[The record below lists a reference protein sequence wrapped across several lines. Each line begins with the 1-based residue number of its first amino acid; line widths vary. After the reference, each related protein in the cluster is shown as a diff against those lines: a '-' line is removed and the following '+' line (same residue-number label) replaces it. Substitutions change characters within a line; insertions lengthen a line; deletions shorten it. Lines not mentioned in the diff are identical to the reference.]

1 MKRRGALWAS
11 IYTVVIILLLYLMQ
25 RTGWQSTDMARPGK
39 PLREIAWPVQRL
51 ADYVGGGLHGFFGY
65 FQNSRRL
72 SEENEQ
78 LRESIEAAEYW
89 IQQIKE
95 LQEENKRLGA
105 LLDYKTTHGRA
116 FDLVVARVIGKD
128 AENWN
133 QLVIL
138 DKGSTSGLACDMAV
152 IAPAGMVGRI
162 VAVTPHTAEVLL
174 LIDRESS
181 IGARITETR
190 FSPGMVSGT
199 GQDDLLEM
207 LRVDHDVEIIP
218 GQTVITSGYGSVFPK
233 GLMIGSVEEV
243 LLDSNGLTKRAMIRP
258 AVDFR
263 RLEEVMV
270 VRAVWEDDDE
280 FPEDAMYYSVPPDS
294 FVDWDEG
301 EG

>member
-1 MKRRGALWAS
+1 MKRRGALWA
-11 IYTVVIILLLYLMQ
+11 TVVTIAVIMLLYLMQ
-25 RTGWQSTDMARPGK
+25 STGWQSIDMAQPGK

-51 ADYVGGGLHGFFGY
+51 ANFVGGRLRGFFGY
-65 FQNSRRL
+65 FQNSRQL
-72 SEENEQ
+72 WEENGR
-78 LRESIEAAEYW
+78 LKESLAAAEYW

-95 LQEENKRLGA
+95 LQDENRRLGE
-105 LLDYKTTHGRA
+105 LLEYKTTHGRA
-116 FDLVVARVIGKD
+116 FDLVVAKVIGKD

-133 QLVIL
+133 QAVIL
-138 DKGSTSGLACDMAV
+138 DKGSASGLACDMAV

-174 LIDRESS
+174 LIDRESA

-190 FSPGMVSGT
+190 FSPGMVTGK

-207 LRVDHDVEIIP
+207 LRMDHDADILP
-218 GQTVITSGYGSVFPK
+218 GQMVITSGYGSVFPK
-233 GLMIGSVEEV
+233 GLMIGTVEEV
-243 LLDSNGLTKRAMIRP
+243 LLDSNGLTKRATIRP

-270 VRAVWEDDDE
+270 VRAIWEDEDE
-280 FPEDAMYYSVPPDS
+280 VQDGVKNYTTPPDS
-294 FVDWDEG
+294 FAGWAEG